1 MDELDSLLAQFVS
14 HRLGKVSC
22 QNLLVVGGDVVGG
35 DAVGGD
41 VGGGDVV
48 GGDVFVVIV
57 VLFNFTLASSSI
69 RLSNVNFASSAESS

>member
-22 QNLLVVGGDVVGG
+22 QNLLVVGGDVF
-35 DAVGGD
+35 
-41 VGGGDVV
+41 GGDVV

-57 VLFNFTLASSSI
+57 VLFNFTLASSST
-69 RLSNVNFASSAESS
+69 RLSKFCEFC

>member
-35 DAVGGD
+35 D
-41 VGGGDVV
+41 
-48 GGDVFVVIV
+48 VFVVIV
-57 VLFNFTLASSSI
+57 VLFNFTLASSST
-69 RLSNVNFASSAESS
+69 RLCKFCEFC